1 MKKLLLIALL
11 MASIGAL
18 AQSERLTDFGGIVS
32 AEAEVALGGPFGMSV
47 EEELRFDHNYTQFD
61 RWLNSVGV
69 DYTCLHNRMNI
80 GLTADYI
87 RRHND
92 RGYYENRGRLGL
104 HVTYTEEFRR
114 FKFQVRSKAMA
125 TFFDER
131 TGEHRI
137 TPRLYWRNRFKVTYQ
152 PLNSRFKYALSAE
165 LFWLTNDPKKGGI
178 DNLRTV
184 LSVDYRLSRHYYLSA
199 FARMD
204 NDLQVKKPVDR
215 FYIGL
220 TFKAK
225 Y

>member
-1 MKKLLLIALL
+1 MKRLLLIVLL
-11 MASIGAL
+11 LFSVGVF
-18 AQSERLTDFGGIVS
+18 AQSEKSTDFGGIVS
-32 AEAEVALGGPFGMSV
+32 AEAEVGLGGPFGLSV
-47 EEELRFDHNYTQFD
+47 EEELRFENNCTQFD

-104 HVTYTEEFRR
+104 QVTYTEDWRR
-114 FKFQVRSKAMA
+114 FRFQVRSKAIG

-131 TGEHRI
+131 TGEHRVN
-137 TPRLYWRNRFKVTYQ
+137 PRLYWRNRLKVTYQ
-152 PLNSRFKYALSAE
+152 PMNSRFKYALSTE

-184 LSVDYRLSRHYYLSA
+184 LSVDYRLARQYTLSA
-199 FARMD
+199 FVRMD
-204 NDLQVKKPVDR
+204 NDLQVKEPVDR
-215 FYIGL
+215 FFLGL

>member
-1 MKKLLLIALL
+1 MKRLLTIVLLLL
-11 MASIGAL
+11 SVGVF
-18 AQSERLTDFGGIVS
+18 AQSERSTDFGGIVS
-32 AEAEVALGGPFGMSV
+32 AEAEAGLGGPFGLSV
-47 EEELRFDHNYTQFD
+47 EEELRFENNCTQFD

-104 HVTYTEEFRR
+104 QVTYTEDWRR
-114 FKFQVRSKAMA
+114 FRFQVRSKAIG

-131 TGEHRI
+131 TGEHRVN
-137 TPRLYWRNRFKVTYQ
+137 PRLYWRNRLKVTYQ
-152 PLNSRFKYALSAE
+152 PMNSRFKYALSTE

-184 LSVDYRLSRHYYLSA
+184 FSVDYRLARQYTLSA
-199 FARMD
+199 FVRMD
-204 NDLQVKKPVDR
+204 NDLQVKEPVDR
-215 FYIGL
+215 FFLGL

>member
-1 MKKLLLIALL
+1 MKRLLTIVLLLL
-11 MASIGAL
+11 SVGVF
-18 AQSERLTDFGGIVS
+18 AQSERSTDFGCIVS
-32 AEAEVALGGPFGMSV
+32 AEAEAGLGGPFGLSV
-47 EEELRFDHNYTQFD
+47 EEELRFENNCTQFD

-104 HVTYTEEFRR
+104 QVTYTEDWRR
-114 FKFQVRSKAMA
+114 FRFQVRSKAVG

-131 TGEHRI
+131 TGEHRVN
-137 TPRLYWRNRFKVTYQ
+137 PRLYWRNRLKVTYQ
-152 PLNSRFKYALSAE
+152 PMNSRFKYALSTE

-184 LSVDYRLSRHYYLSA
+184 FSVDYRLARQYTLSA
-199 FARMD
+199 FVRMD
-204 NDLQVKKPVDR
+204 NDLQVKEPVDR
-215 FYIGL
+215 FFLGL

>member
-1 MKKLLLIALL
+1 VKKLLLIVFVF
-11 MASIGAL
+11 ASVAVF
-18 AQSERLTDFGGIVS
+18 AQSERTTDFGGIVS
-32 AEAEVALGGPFGMSV
+32 AEGEVSLGGPWGLSV
-47 EEELRFDHNYTQFD
+47 EEELRFDHNFTQFD

-80 GLTADYI
+80 GLTGDYI
-87 RRHND
+87 RRRND

-104 HVTYTEEFRR
+104 QVTYTEEYRR
-114 FKFQVRSKAMA
+114 FKFQVRSKAIG

-131 TGEHRI
+131 TGEHRVN
-137 TPRLYWRNRFKVTYQ
+137 PRIYWRNRFKVTYQ
-152 PLNSRFKYALSAE
+152 RPNSRFRYALSTE
-165 LFWLTNDPKKGGI
+165 LFWLLNDPKNGGV

-184 LSVDYRLSRHYYLSA
+184 FSVDYRLTRRHYLSA

-204 NDLQVKKPVDR
+204 NDLWVKEPVDR